1 MTIKAFPAGSQAV
14 SRALDYG
21 ADLVML
27 DAPSPGSGQV
37 FDWRLVDGVPA
48 GARLMLAGGLNPDNV
63 ADAIAQSHAWG
74 VDVVTGV
81 ESGPGR
87 KDPVKLRSF
96 IAAAKAAAV
105 PRYEGD
111 EIGPYDWQADF

>member
-1 MTIKAFPAGSQAV
+1 
-14 SRALDYG
+14 
-21 ADLVML
+21 
-27 DAPSPGSGQV
+27 
-37 FDWRLVDGVPA
+37 
-48 GARLMLAGGLNPDNV
+48 
-63 ADAIAQSHAWG
+63 
-74 VDVVTGV
+74 V